1 MDEFTALDYIRIGG
15 VTRFALW
22 ERRMKVYLSE
32 YSHGKDSYWSK
43 NEAEKLKSKPSKSN
57 LKGKM

>member
-1 MDEFTALDYIRIGG
+1 
-15 VTRFALW
+15 
-22 ERRMKVYLSE
+22 MKVYLSE